1 MSCPLTCSHLVR
13 QVCGIRCAAANHW
26 TASVYIRTVLPDL
39 PSAARQSRNEP
50 ISGWNTPAASGL
62 GCREHGP
69 GTLIV
74 CLSSCERAA
83 AQLSAGQRF
92 RWSET
97 PIRSPVSAIM
107 CPLFLRFTQVRGPFR
122 ASRDVW
128 SGAGSN
134 CRPSAFQAS
143 CASTLIHSRSVGILW
158 ARNHSRLASALQLTA
173 LDRSRHA
180 AARGT
185 RRQPIEPGSVGCHGG

>member
-74 CLSSCERAA
+74 CLSSCGRAA

-97 PIRSPVSAIM
+97 PSKSGVVVIM
-107 CPLFLRFTQVRGPFR
+107 RLLFLRFAQVRG
-122 ASRDVW
+122 
-128 SGAGSN
+128 
-134 CRPSAFQAS
+134 
-143 CASTLIHSRSVGILW
+143 
-158 ARNHSRLASALQLTA
+158 LADA
-173 LDRSRHA
+173 
-180 AARGT
+180 T
-185 RRQPIEPGSVGCHGG
+185 RRGGQGRGRTADLPLFRRTLVPTELPDRA